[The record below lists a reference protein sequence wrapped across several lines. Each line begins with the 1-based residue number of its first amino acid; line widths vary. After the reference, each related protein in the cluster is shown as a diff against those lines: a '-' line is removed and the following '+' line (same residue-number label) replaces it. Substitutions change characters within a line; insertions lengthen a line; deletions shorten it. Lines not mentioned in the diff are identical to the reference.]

1 MNSAKGL
8 SAEVRARI
16 FAALAQGVDIPGV
29 LKMFNLTR
37 DDLLGV
43 FREVAELYQA
53 REEGYWRLFCDGAS
67 RGNPGP
73 AGAAAILQDPAGNLQ
88 GQVSRY
94 LGQATNNVAEY
105 RALLLGLELALSRGV
120 RRLKIFSDSKLVV
133 EQLNGRYQ
141 VRSPQLQPLWRQ
153 ALSELQKFEA
163 CAVSHIDRHQNS
175 AADRLANQAIDR
187 YYRNR

>member
-1 MNSAKGL
+1 MNSGKGL
-8 SAEVRARI
+8 GTEARARI

-29 LKMFNLTR
+29 LQMFNLTR

-73 AGAAAILQDPAGNLQ
+73 AGAAAILQDPSGNLQ
-88 GQVSRY
+88 GQAARY

-105 RALLLGLELALSRGV
+105 RALLLGLEMAFSKGV
-120 RRLKIFSDSKLVV
+120 RRLKIFTDSKLVV

-141 VRSPQLQPLWRQ
+141 VKSPQLRPLWRQ
-153 ALSELQKFEA
+153 ALNELQKFEA
-163 CAVSHIDRHQNS
+163 FAVSHIDRRENL
-175 AADRLANQAIDR
+175 AADRLANQVIDR
-187 YYRNR
+187 HYKNR